1 MMAELILS
9 VESVGLFIAVV
20 VLGLFGLLMPLSAYS
35 AQQWASRN
43 DQEIEKLHRKCD
55 EFLVLMRAR
64 NRNEP

>member
-35 AQQWASRN
+35 AQQ
-43 DQEIEKLHRKCD
+43 
-55 EFLVLMRAR
+55 
-64 NRNEP
+64 